1 MLFRSLERFHVDE
14 KRSLYTIDR
23 LLEDV
28 EDGIE
33 SIQRRRYDDREQIL
47 ADFHHTLEALLS
59 VANLV
64 RPTTSRFTAPP
75 PGSTSGDEFDD
86 LDFEELEPGE
96 VELQATWEQG
106 RVVVWSAGRG
116 RDPEGFDA
124 ISTRLEAAG
133 GPPQGW
139 QVHGGVLLPSGARA
153 DALHIS
159 MRDALGW
166 LVAVGGG
173 QVREGVGASVV
184 WLGRVALEAV
194 RLVVRGSVVPTIK
207 VPNRGEGRT
216 TEAHVKWVPALIDSP
231 ALDALGGAMPA
242 TVTALGGPDG
252 RAVSHAVVAAVVE
265 AIVGE
270 SIERMELPAQPPS
283 ANSPVDLND
292 TVISRMDGAS
302 FTANA
307 NIVGDLARRMEQW
320 SRSVVS
326 QQRRRLVVQLD
337 APDSGGEIGRAHV

>member
-1 MLFRSLERFHVDE
+1 M
-14 KRSLYTIDR
+14 
-23 LLEDV
+23 
-28 EDGIE
+28 
-33 SIQRRRYDDREQIL
+33 
-47 ADFHHTLEALLS
+47 
-59 VANLV
+59 
-64 RPTTSRFTAPP
+64 
-75 PGSTSGDEFDD
+75 
-86 LDFEELEPGE
+86 
-96 VELQATWEQG
+96 
-106 RVVVWSAGRG
+106 
-116 RDPEGFDA
+116 
-124 ISTRLEAAG
+124 
-133 GPPQGW
+133 
-139 QVHGGVLLPSGARA
+139 HGGVLLPSGARA

-307 NIVGDLARRMEQW
+307 NLVGDLARRMEQW

-337 APDSGGEIGRAHV
+337 APDSGGVWMVTVRAQLGKGRLVPVDGALRGDGANQSVIAEWARLGRIGRAHV